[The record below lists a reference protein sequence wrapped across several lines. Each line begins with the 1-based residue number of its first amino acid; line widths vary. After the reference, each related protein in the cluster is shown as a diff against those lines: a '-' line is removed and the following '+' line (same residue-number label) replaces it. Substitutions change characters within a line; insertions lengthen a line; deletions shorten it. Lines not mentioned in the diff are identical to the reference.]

1 MPRLAPSPP
10 QVPRSTRR
18 VAEDNDYV
26 LMSVVLFKRVADDFK
41 TAARVKGFQVGG
53 GVRRARVLACV

>member
-1 MPRLAPSPP
+1 MTRFLFFAAPCPP

-18 VAEDNDYV
+18 VTEDNDYV

-41 TAARVKGFQVGG
+41 TAARLKGFQVGVQG
-53 GVRRARVLACV
+53 